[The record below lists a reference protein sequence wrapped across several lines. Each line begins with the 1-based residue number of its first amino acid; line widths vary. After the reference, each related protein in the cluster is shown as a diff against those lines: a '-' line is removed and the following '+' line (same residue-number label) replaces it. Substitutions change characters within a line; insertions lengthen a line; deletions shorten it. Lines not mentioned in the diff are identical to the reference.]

1 MGSEKEGSFM
11 NTSSPRKHVL
21 GLIALQSILFLFF
34 FQLLSEF
41 VESIYA
47 FGLMGTNIP
56 TETILVLLFF
66 SPLLLLIIPRAFSGW
81 ALLGLGELVL
91 VLRVASS
98 LMDTR
103 GTLILSGLGVA
114 AFLIFLPRWLLHP
127 IPDEIDGISPGTI
140 GAHSLIIA
148 VMGAIALRT
157 LGSSYD
163 VSLFG
168 WKQAIG
174 WVLALVAGILLI
186 TTRHLYGDQCID
198 EEDESNVTTR
208 LSGGKTVAFSFG
220 LVGIIIL
227 LYFTFTSPYVM
238 ARWTG
243 SSHEWIIVA
252 VTAILTIAVC
262 VMDALVPMMAKLGK
276 WGLVLWNALFI
287 GALTATIAVNQVAFP
302 ASPEA
307 YPFTAPS
314 QSWIQVA
321 PLYLAIVLAPIVFI
335 DFRIFLE
342 ALIRGRPRPRAIAA
356 GFSVASLY
364 LLIMVFAHVMT
375 AVYDYMPI
383 IGPFFRDK
391 FWAVY
396 LVAGLGVAIPLF
408 FIDRPPAIESEKR
421 QRRLR
426 PIELAVVLLMILSVA
441 TAFVRMSHPV
451 PQSGDAHSLK
461 IVTYN
466 VQHGYDDDGQ
476 KGFQTQLALLR
487 ELDPDIIGVQ
497 ESDVAKIGVGNT
509 DVVKYLADGLDMY
522 SYYGPK
528 TVIGTFGI
536 ALLSKYPI
544 EDTKTYF
551 MASKGE
557 QTALIESKI
566 TVGDK
571 TFNVFVTHLGN
582 GGPIVQQENVL
593 DVIRGR
599 DDVILMG
606 DFNFRPP
613 SDQYKLTTSILDDA
627 WILKWPEGNDLQGVD
642 PERRIDHM
650 FVLLSDDTEVAD
662 SFYRAGPE
670 SDHPLML
677 TILEW

>member
-1 MGSEKEGSFM
+1 MPGKKEGSFM
-11 NTSSPRKHVL
+11 NNSSLRKNVL
-21 GLIALQSILFLFF
+21 GLIVLQSILFLFF

-56 TETILVLLFF
+56 TEIIFVLLFF
-66 SPLLLLIIPRAFSGW
+66 APLLLLIFPRAFSGW
-81 ALLGLGELVL
+81 ILLGLGELVL

-114 AFLIFLPRWLLHP
+114 AFLVFLPRWLLHP

-157 LGSSYD
+157 LSSGYD

-168 WKQAIG
+168 WTQLIG

-186 TTRHLYGDQCID
+186 TTRHLYGDQRID
-198 EEDESNVTTR
+198 EEGESKAATR

-220 LVGIIIL
+220 LVGVITL
-227 LYFTFTSPYVM
+227 LFFTFTSPYVM

-262 VMDALVPMMAKLGK
+262 AMDSFSPITAKLGK
-276 WGLVLWNALFI
+276 GGLLFWNALFI

-307 YPFTAPS
+307 YPLIAPA

-321 PLYLAIVLAPIVFI
+321 PLYLTIALAPVVFI

-342 ALIRGRPRPRAIAA
+342 GLIRGRPRPRAIAA
-356 GFSVASLY
+356 GFSTASLY
-364 LLIMVFAHVMT
+364 LLLMVFAHAMT
-375 AVYDYMPI
+375 SVYDYMPVV
-383 IGPFFRDK
+383 GPFFRDK

-396 LVAGLGVAIPLF
+396 LVAGLGVAIPLL
-408 FIDRPPAIESEKR
+408 FIDRPPAIQPEKR
-421 QRRLR
+421 QRRLW
-426 PIELAVVLLMILSVA
+426 PVELAAVLLMVLSIA

-451 PQSGDAHSLK
+451 PPSGDAHTLK

-466 VQHGYDDDGQ
+466 VQHGYNADGQ
-476 KGFQTQLALLR
+476 KGFRKQLALLR

-509 DVVKYLADGLDMY
+509 DLVKYFADELDMY

-551 MASKGE
+551 MVSEGE

-566 TVGDK
+566 TVGEK
-571 TFNVFVTHLGN
+571 MFHVFVTHLGN
-582 GGPIVQQENVL
+582 GGPIGQQENVL
-593 DVIRGR
+593 DVIQGL

-606 DFNFRPP
+606 DFNFRSP

-627 WILKWPEGNDLQGVD
+627 WMLKWPEGNNLQGID

-650 FVLLSDDTEVAD
+650 FVLLADNIEVAD
-662 SFYRAGPE
+662 SFYRVGSE

-677 TILEW
+677 TSLEW